1 MNFSSGESNFYVR
14 GDKCQDEFVEQSTNA
29 RQIVPV
35 LFLSIFLP
43 SSSMED
49 ISHYIAPLNYSPP
62 TLVHLVHHLS
72 HHLSSCPINF
82 LLQLF

>member
-1 MNFSSGESNFYVR
+1 MNCSPNESNFYIR

-35 LFLSIFLP
+35 LVLSIFLP
-43 SSSMED
+43 SPSIKD
-49 ISHYIAPLNYSPP
+49 ISYYIVPLNYPPP
-62 TLVHLVHHLS
+62 TLVHHLS
-72 HHLSSCPINF
+72 HHLNSCPINF

>member
-14 GDKCQDEFVEQSTNA
+14 GDKGQDEFVEQSTNA
-29 RQIVPV
+29 RLIVPV
-35 LFLSIFLP
+35 FSLNFSP
-43 SSSMED
+43 VPSMED
-49 ISHYIAPLNYSPP
+49 ISHYVVPLNYPPP
-62 TLVHLVHHLS
+62 TLIHHLS